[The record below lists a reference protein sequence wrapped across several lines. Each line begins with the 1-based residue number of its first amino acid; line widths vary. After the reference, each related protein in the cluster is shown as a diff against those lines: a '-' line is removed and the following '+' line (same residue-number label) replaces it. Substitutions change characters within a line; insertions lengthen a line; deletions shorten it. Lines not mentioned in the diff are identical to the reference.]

1 MRTVLI
7 TAIVLENYCYHN
19 LELNKISSNSMA
31 YSLWIEP
38 ELASKIL
45 FL

>member
-1 MRTVLI
+1 MLI
-7 TAIVLENYCYHN
+7 TAIVSENYCYNN

-38 ELASKIL
+38 ELGYKN
-45 FL
+45 FLM